1 MHPARSPRSARL
13 AFPVL
18 AALLLAF
25 AAGPALAYTIY
36 LKDGSKLV
44 ASEKYKVRGDKAIV
58 QLPNGSETM
67 LPLAEIDV
75 DRTDKGNTQNL
86 GTATVIEDGKTADLE
101 RTTAPP
107 PSRSTLQDL
116 IKQREA
122 SPTSGPTTIAQ
133 TEKARR
139 PREESGAANAGD
151 VVGRSP
157 LKNVALAETIRT
169 FLFGRGISSVEVLQ
183 GPTAKRPLLVFSTG
197 TEGQVFKALNAS
209 ATALLH
215 VRDKSAGD
223 VDSFEVVCRAP
234 DGGSAGRFTMTPP
247 QAQDLVAGRIEMPAY
262 YVKYVQ
268 F

>member
-1 MHPARSPRSARL
+1 MPLARSPRSARL
-13 AFPVL
+13 SFPIL
-18 AALLLAF
+18 AALLLAL

-36 LKDGSKLV
+36 LKDGSKLI
-44 ASEKYKVRGDKAIV
+44 AAEKYKVRGDKAIV
-58 QLPNGSETM
+58 RLANGAETM
-67 LPLAEIDV
+67 LPLKEIDV
-75 DRTDKGNTQNL
+75 ERTDKGNELNL
-86 GTATVIEDGKTADLE
+86 GTATVIEGGKTQDLE
-101 RTTAPP
+101 RSTEAPAR
-107 PSRSTLQDL
+107 RSTLQDL

-122 SPTSGPTTIAQ
+122 APTSGPTTIAQ
-133 TEKARR
+133 TEKSRR
-139 PREESGAANAGD
+139 PREEGGAAATSD

-157 LKNVALAETIRT
+157 LRNVALAETIRT

-215 VRDKSAGD
+215 VRDKSPGD
-223 VDSFEVVCRAP
+223 VDSFEVLCRAP
-234 DGGSAGRFTMTPP
+234 DGGSAGRFTMIPP